1 MRGAGDARLELP
13 GLTRGFVW
21 INGFGLGRYWSA
33 GPQRTLFVPGP
44 VLREGDNDLW
54 VLELEGTA
62 RTGSGEAGTPVLRA
76 V

>member
-1 MRGAGDARLELP
+1 MELP

-33 GPQRTLFVPGP
+33 GPQRSLYVPGP
-44 VLREGDNDLW
+44 VLREGVNEVW
-54 VLELEGTA
+54 VLELDETA
-62 RTGSGEAGTPVLRA
+62 RPGSAEAGAPFLRA